1 MPELL
6 ANILVKV
13 GVALLEA
20 LAVRLI
26 QELVTALFSPRTAAV

>member
-6 ANILVKV
+6 ANILAKV

-20 LAVRLI
+20 LAVRLV
-26 QELVTALFSPRTAAV
+26 QALVTAIFTPRTAAV